1 MENNEIELEQQNVII
16 KIPVDAVKLRITAKI
31 LGDNDTLQTVST
43 DLGLKDIQEARSAFL
58 DNVEFGDDYDA
69 VYVLTEKGRAYLEEL
84 ERKDDA

>member
-16 KIPVDAVKLRITAKI
+16 KIPVDAVKLTITAKI
-31 LGDNDTLQTVST
+31 LGDNDTLQTVSA